1 MSNKL
6 HDLLEEYISSESYD
20 RGHNGGMEEV
30 EAIASGMRQDLRKVN
45 NLIQGLLEY
54 KSMYEG
60 LSH

>member
-1 MSNKL
+1 MRRL
-6 HDLLEEYISSESYD
+6 HDLLEEYISSVSYD
-20 RGHNGGMEEV
+20 RGHSAGIEEV

-45 NLIQGLLEY
+45 DLIQGLLEY